1 MHQIVHNL
9 IKILTV
15 TSLISLVSNTTASP
29 FVHEFSNPSFSGNAG
44 QHWLTI
50 EDKLFKKKEDLKNQ
64 REAKLE
70 KEKALA
76 EKTNVAKFFKNVE
89 ARIYAQLSKQMV
101 DQMFGETSST
111 SGTVE
116 IEGNTITYLKD
127 GDSVTLTVVNEN
139 GQTTEIVL
147 PINSFTF

>member
-1 MHQIVHNL
+1 MRQIAHNL
-9 IKILTV
+9 IKV
-15 TSLISLVSNTTASP
+15 LITASLSSAIASP
-29 FVHEFSNPSFSGNAG
+29 LVHEFSNPSFNGNAG
-44 QHWLTI
+44 QHWLSI
-50 EDKLFKKKEDLKNQ
+50 EKKLFEKKQEIKDRERAKVEKDL
-64 REAKLE
+64 
-70 KEKALA
+70 ALLG
-76 EKTNVAKFFKNVE
+76 KTNIAKFFKNVE
-89 ARIYAQLSKQMV
+89 ARIYAQLSKQLV

-127 GDSVTLTVVNEN
+127 GENVTLTVVNEN